1 MTAGVREMIV
11 ESEKYSM
18 KLIINVTILMNALTL
33 PADQMKFVLTLKA
46 VIIVSLFVLL
56 AINPTKLV
64 KLLKC
69 SNFLF

>member
-1 MTAGVREMIV
+1 
-11 ESEKYSM
+11 
-18 KLIINVTILMNALTL
+18 MNALTL
-33 PADQMKFVLTLKA
+33 PAGQMKDVLTLTA

-56 AINPTKLV
+56 AINPTKSV